1 VSCKVEQLLS
11 PNNFIVLIDHFMEN
25 LIEDFTLAK
34 KKKNQ
39 FPFGFKIPI

>member
-1 VSCKVEQLLS
+1 MLS
-11 PNNFIVLIDHFMEN
+11 PNKLIVPTNHFMKN